1 MKGLYHVSL
10 RLSHTYNAVWLTAV
24 CKISRHVHELKT

>member
-10 RLSHTYNAVWLTAV
+10 RHSYTYHAVWLTAV
-24 CKISRHVHELKT
+24 CNISRTVRELKT